1 MSNIRQN
8 ETIMREFCRISRRK
22 PEVTSKVNSGSFT
35 GFQSMKASNPAPE
48 KSPIITAKL
57 LSMFFNF
64 L

>member
-48 KSPIITAKL
+48 KSPITKVAIMASL
-57 LSMFFNF
+57 
-64 L
+64 